1 MKKLTR
7 TLSFICI
14 FAVLSILFIYPDYA
28 ESQAMENPSSSI
40 ALDDDQNSFLGGVIN
55 NSFNIFTDPKCTSDI
70 AKKIIAA
77 INIKRQPIYPIKW
90 ISTKNSEISLTFD
103 DGNDSKSIVR
113 VLDAAKKYGVKCTFF
128 VIGKCLTYYPDLW
141 KRAVEEGHHVCNHT
155 QTHPMLSSLSDQ
167 EVKNQIT
174 GWETTA
180 KKILGEDYV
189 SGMKLQYPYFRLP
202 GGDGDSQ
209 KRIMK
214 IVADLGYIPVGWSL
228 ETVSSIL
235 NHHDLKNE
243 AAGPIAES
251 VSRYVSSNS
260 TKGMIVLM
268 HFNAYDSLYIDST
281 IKKILD
287 RGLKIKDI
295 SEFIK

>member
-1 MKKLTR
+1 MKKLTKA
-7 TLSFICI
+7 LSLFGIL
-14 FAVLSILFIYPDYA
+14 AVLSISSIYPAYA
-28 ESQAMENPSSSI
+28 ESQATENPSSSI
-40 ALDDDQNSFLGGVIN
+40 ALDDNQNSFLSGVIN
-55 NSFNIFTDPKCTSDI
+55 NSFNIFTDSKCTSDI

-77 INIKRQPIYPIKW
+77 INIKRQPIYPVKW
-90 ISTKNSEISLTFD
+90 ISTENSEISLTFD
-103 DGNDSKSIVR
+103 DGNDSRSIER
-113 VLDAAKKYGVKCTFF
+113 VLDATKKYGVKCTFF
-128 VIGKCLTYYPDLW
+128 VIGKCLQNYPDLW

-189 SGMKLQYPYFRLP
+189 AGMKLQYPYFRLP

-228 ETVSSIL
+228 ETVSSVL
-235 NHHDLKNE
+235 NHHDLKTE
-243 AAGPIAES
+243 AAGPIADS

-268 HFNAYDSLYIDST
+268 HFNAYDTLYIDST
-281 IKKILD
+281 IKKLLD
-287 RGLKIKDI
+287 KGLKIKDI

>member
-1 MKKLTR
+1 MKKLLR
-7 TLSFICI
+7 LL
-14 FAVLSILFIYPDYA
+14 VLIYTFTVLFISSVYPAYA
-28 ESQAMENPSSSI
+28 ESPVTDKPASSI
-40 ALDDDQNSFLGGVIN
+40 ALDDNQNSFLSGVFN
-55 NSFNIFTDPKCTSDI
+55 NSFNLFTDPKCTSDI

-77 INIKRQPIYPIKW
+77 INIKRQPIYPVKW
-90 ISTKNSEISLTFD
+90 ISTENSEISLTFD
-103 DGNDSKSIVR
+103 DGNDSRSITR
-113 VLDAAKKYGVKCTFF
+113 VLDATKKYGVKCTFF
-128 VIGKCLTYYPDLW
+128 VIGKCMQNYPDLW

-167 EVKNQIT
+167 EVRNQIT
-174 GWETTA
+174 GWESTA

-189 SGMKLQYPYFRLP
+189 AGMKLQYPYFRLP

-228 ETVSSIL
+228 ETVSSVL
-235 NHHDLKNE
+235 NHHDLKTE
-243 AAGPIAES
+243 AAGPIADS
-251 VSRYVSSNS
+251 VSQYVSSNTS
-260 TKGMIVLM
+260 KGMIILM
-268 HFNAYDSLYIDST
+268 HFNAYDSIYIDST
-281 IKKILD
+281 IKKLLD

>member
-1 MKKLTR
+1 MKKLTKA
-7 TLSFICI
+7 LSLFGIL
-14 FAVLSILFIYPDYA
+14 AVLSISSIYPAYA
-28 ESQAMENPSSSI
+28 ESQATENPSSSI
-40 ALDDDQNSFLGGVIN
+40 ALDDNQNSFLSGVIN
-55 NSFNIFTDPKCTSDI
+55 NSFNLFTDSKCTSDI

-77 INIKRQPIYPIKW
+77 INIKRQPIYPVKW
-90 ISTKNSEISLTFD
+90 ISTENSEISLTFD
-103 DGNDSKSIVR
+103 DGNDSRSIVR

-128 VIGKCLTYYPDLW
+128 VIGKNLQNYPDLW

-189 SGMKLQYPYFRLP
+189 AGMKLQYPYFRLP

-235 NHHDLKNE
+235 NHHDLKTE
-243 AAGPIAES
+243 AAAPIADS

-268 HFNAYDSLYIDST
+268 HFNAYDTLYIDST
-281 IKKILD
+281 IKKLLD
-287 RGLKIKDI
+287 KGLKIKDI

>member
-14 FAVLSILFIYPDYA
+14 FAVLSIFFIYPDYA

-128 VIGKCLTYYPDLW
+128 VIGKNLQNYPDLW

-243 AAGPIAES
+243 APGPIAES